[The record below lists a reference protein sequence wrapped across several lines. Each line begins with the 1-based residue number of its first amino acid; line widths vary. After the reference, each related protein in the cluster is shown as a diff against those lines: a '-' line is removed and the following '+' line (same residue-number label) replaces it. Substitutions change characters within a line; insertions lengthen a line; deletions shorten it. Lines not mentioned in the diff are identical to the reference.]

1 MMKIFIIHA
10 HTANRGDEAA
20 VKAMVDE
27 LLIVKPDTEITIAIN
42 GRTFYPAMDPK
53 VKQIGR
59 FPALHSV
66 MAKIEYPL
74 FIKTCGKI
82 CFTPAGKNFKKALL
96 EADLVIHAPGGPS
109 IGDIYSDVEKEYLD
123 RLGMARRLG
132 KRYMFYAP
140 SMGPFKDET
149 RNPKRKEIL
158 IGAQKV
164 ILRDPISFKF
174 VQEFCPKCHPQ
185 LALDSAFQHE
195 VDECVN
201 RRKLEEYTALKKF
214 MTKHEKN
221 VGVTITDLQWHPQY
235 KETAIAEQIKTAFRD
250 FVAYLDRKKYG
261 VVFIPQ
267 LYGSGDDST
276 LMKEFETDNNG
287 FVIEANLEKYDT
299 YFQQYVIKKLTAV
312 VGMRYHSNIFSA
324 KMSVPFV
331 SISYE
336 QKMRG
341 FMESMDLMD
350 YCIRVDDISA
360 DILKNHF
367 ERMLSNYTEYKNLLV
382 NEHKALSEK
391 AYRSTQAVIN
401 ILNNQDENVS

>member
-235 KETAIAEQIKTAFRD
+235 KETAIAEQIKTAFRN

>member
-299 YFQQYVIKKLTAV
+299 YFQQYIIKKLTAV

>member
-1 MMKIFIIHA
+1 MKVFIIHA

-27 LLIVKPDTEITIAIN
+27 ILFAKPDTEITIAIN
-42 GRTFYPAMDPK
+42 GRTFYPAMNPR

-59 FPALHSV
+59 FPAVHSM

-74 FIKTCGKI
+74 FVNTFGKI
-82 CFTPAGKNFKKALL
+82 CFTPAAKNFKKALL
-96 EADLVIHAPGGPS
+96 DADLVIHAPGGPS
-109 IGDIYSDVEKEYLD
+109 IGDIYSDAEKIYLD
-123 RLGMARRLG
+123 RLDMVRRLG
-132 KRYMFYAP
+132 KKYMFYAP
-140 SMGPFKDET
+140 SMGPFQDET
-149 RNPKRKEIL
+149 RKLKRKEIL

-214 MTKHEKN
+214 MSKHEKN

-250 FVAYLDRKKYG
+250 FVAYLDRKEYG

-276 LMKEFETDNNG
+276 LMKEFETENNG

-299 YFQQYVIKKLTAV
+299 YFQQYVIEKLTAV

-367 ERMLSNYTEYKNLLV
+367 ERMLTNYTEYKTLLV